1 MKCNVCGKDLKNGER
16 AYELS
21 SVLVWSCCNS
31 DAESGLT
38 KLATEESQWVFCGK
52 CYSGLDLDG
61 KQKAIMFNEFR
72 MLYSCLGELLIGM
85 NNELDLYK
93 EASKA
98 HKRAFNLIGEID
110 EMKK

>member
-21 SVLVWSCCNS
+21 SVLVRSCFDS
-31 DAESGLT
+31 DAESGQT

-61 KQKAIMFNEFR
+61 KQKARMYDEFKE
-72 MLYSCLGELLIGM
+72 LYTHLGELLIGM

-93 EASKA
+93 EASEA
-98 HKRAFNLIGEID
+98 HKRAFKLMGEID